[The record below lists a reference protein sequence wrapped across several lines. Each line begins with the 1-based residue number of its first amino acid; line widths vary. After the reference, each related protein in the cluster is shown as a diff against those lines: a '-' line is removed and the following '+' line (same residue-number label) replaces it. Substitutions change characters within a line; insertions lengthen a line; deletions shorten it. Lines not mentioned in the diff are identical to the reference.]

1 MKEKTGRK
9 YSDEFKDQA
18 IRLVT
23 AQGYK
28 TTEVARNL
36 VVHEGVLWRWLS
48 QRSPDSVG
56 SSSST
61 ARELAS
67 RGTRCGKH
75 KPGAL
80 MKVSFDSAT
89 FMLGCVVVLLFLS
102 GCATL
107 PANTEKQ
114 KSFAPM
120 DTTDTMFGKS
130 VKQRFAQSSG
140 NDGDSGVL
148 LLGNGIDAFAA
159 RMALAK
165 GAECTIDA
173 QYYMIHADLTG
184 SLFAHQLINAADRG
198 VKVRLLIDD
207 MDLENRDESLS
218 TLGQH
223 PNIELHIFN
232 PFSRNT
238 LRLWQYLSR
247 IGSVTRRMHNK
258 SFTVDNQVTIV
269 GGRNIGNEYFDAD
282 PELAFGDL
290 DMLAIGPVVQDIS
303 KSFDEYWNSSLA
315 YPVDV
320 LRPDLAGKKTLALA
334 RQNLA
339 SFLAGDI
346 PQKYIKQL
354 ESNNL
359 IERVQ
364 DGTQKFEWGFAKVLA
379 DNPEKLLSY
388 STTKEHS
395 MAPRLNPFFR
405 NLRKELV
412 IFSPYFVPGVEGTK
426 GLCELSRSGV
436 RVRILTNS
444 LASTD
449 VGIVHSGYAKY
460 RRKLLRA
467 GVELYEV
474 NHEMDRRTRKEK
486 KGETGSAKASLHAK
500 SFVLDRKK
508 VFVGSLNFDPR
519 SITENTEVGIMV
531 TSEALAEGMA
541 EAFDTIVAEGA
552 FRLELKKD
560 EKGLEHLLWHGLQN
574 GEMRTWGHDPHTGF
588 WRRLGVG
595 FLGLLPF
602 VESQL

>member
-1 MKEKTGRK
+1 MTIGNVKV
-9 YSDEFKDQA
+9 S
-18 IRLVT
+18 L
-23 AQGYK
+23 
-28 TTEVARNL
+28 
-36 VVHEGVLWRWLS
+36 
-48 QRSPDSVG
+48 DSVVCM
-56 SSSST
+56 
-61 ARELAS
+61 LA
-67 RGTRCGKH
+67 
-75 KPGAL
+75 
-80 MKVSFDSAT
+80 
-89 FMLGCVVVLLFLS
+89 CVVVVFFLS

-114 KSFAPM
+114 KSFAPI
-120 DTTDTMFGKS
+120 DTIGTAFGKA
-130 VKQRFAQSSG
+130 VQRRIAERSG
-140 NDGDSGVL
+140 RREDSGIL
-148 LLGNGIDAFAA
+148 LLGDGIDAFAA

-165 GAECTIDA
+165 GAERTIDA
-173 QYYMIHADLTG
+173 QYYMVHADLTG
-184 SLFAHQLINAADRG
+184 VLFAHQLIRAADRG

-223 PNIELHIFN
+223 PNIELRIFN

-258 SFTVDNQVTIV
+258 SFTVDNQVTVV

-290 DMLAIGPVVQDIS
+290 DMLAVGPVVKDIS

-320 LRPDLAGKKTLALA
+320 LRPDLVGNKTMGEARKKLDTYLS
-334 RQNLA
+334 Q
-339 SFLAGDI
+339 DKV
-346 PQKYIKQL
+346 QKYIKLL
-354 ESNNL
+354 ESNTL

-364 DGTQKFEWGFAKVLA
+364 NDTLKLEWGPAQVFA
-379 DNPEKLLSY
+379 DHPDKLVSYKTTEEFSMVPSLSPLF
-388 STTKEHS
+388 EGLHE
-395 MAPRLNPFFR
+395 
-405 NLRKELV
+405 ELI
-412 IFSPYFVPGVEGTK
+412 IFSPYFVPGREGTD
-426 GLCELSRSGV
+426 GLIEMSRRGV

-460 RRKLLRA
+460 RRPLLRG

-474 NHEMDRRTRKEK
+474 NNKMDRSMRKEK

-500 SFVLDRKK
+500 SFVLDREK
-508 VFVGSLNFDPR
+508 VFVGSLNLDPR
-519 SITENTEVGIMV
+519 SITENTEVGIIA
-531 TSEALAEGMA
+531 TSEVVADEIAD
-541 EAFDTIVAEGA
+541 AFDTIVEKGA

-560 EKGLEHLLWHGLQN
+560 EKGLEYILWHGIQN
-574 GEMRTWGHDPHTGF
+574 GEMRTWGHDPHTSF
-588 WRRLGVG
+588 WRRFGIG
-595 FLGLLPF
+595 FLGMLPF